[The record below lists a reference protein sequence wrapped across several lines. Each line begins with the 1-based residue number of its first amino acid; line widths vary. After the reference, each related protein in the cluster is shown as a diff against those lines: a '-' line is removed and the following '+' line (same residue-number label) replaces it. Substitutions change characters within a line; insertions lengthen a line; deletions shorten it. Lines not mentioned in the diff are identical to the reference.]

1 MVYHFVKHIG
11 FDIKADSLEQ
21 AKKIAK
27 AIDECDVS
35 IEDTACD
42 VMLDAIDDVV
52 DVDNDNYDDIFDDS
66 VTHAGETEYV
76 GYTEDTDD
84 PEERL
89 YDYLTDD
96 SADDDYDDSDED
108 EEDDDVTYRIT
119 DKGRDWLD
127 FVEGK
132 YPQFDENDYDSHGNR
147 LLPRRDG
154 SIEDQLARVIISALL
169 GL

>member
-11 FDIKADSLEQ
+11 FDIEADSLEQ
-21 AKKIAK
+21 ARVVMAE
-27 AIDECDVS
+27 IDDCNG
-35 IEDTACD
+35 IEDTAY
-42 VMLDAIDDVV
+42 DAIFDAIRNTYDL
-52 DVDNDNYDDIFDDS
+52 DTTSEEFDAFYDNCDA
-66 VTHAGETEYV
+66 HAGNSEYV
-76 GYTEDTDD
+76 GYTDDEGND

-89 YDYLTDD
+89 YDYLTD
-96 SADDDYDDSDED
+96 AD
-108 EEDDDVTYRIT
+108 EDDDEDVAYRLT

-154 SIEDQLARVIISALL
+154 SIEDQLARVIVSALL

>member
-21 AKKIAK
+21 AQEIMKEADTYSGNIEDK
-27 AIDECDVS
+27 AFDAIWDALDNVLDVGVLRDDVYDDCDVHS
-35 IEDTACD
+35 G
-42 VMLDAIDDVV
+42 
-52 DVDNDNYDDIFDDS
+52 DS
-66 VTHAGETEYV
+66 EYV
-76 GYTEDTDD
+76 GCTDDEDD
-84 PEERL
+84 PEKRL
-89 YDYLTDD
+89 FDYLTDAD
-96 SADDDYDDSDED
+96 EDDEDDDE
-108 EEDDDVTYRIT
+108 DVTYRLT

-154 SIEDQLARVIISALL
+154 SIEDYLARAIISALL

>member
-21 AKKIAK
+21 AKEIAK
-27 AIDECDVS
+27 AIDEGDDVS

-42 VMLDAIDDVV
+42 VMLDAIDDVL
-52 DVDNDNYDDIFDDS
+52 DGSENCMYDDVYDNS
-66 VTHAGETEYV
+66 VVHAGKTEYV
-76 GYTEDTDD
+76 GYTEDTNDS
-84 PEERL
+84 EERL
-89 YDYLTDD
+89 YDYLTD
-96 SADDDYDDSDED
+96 ADDED

-154 SIEDQLARVIISALL
+154 SIEDQLVRVIISALF

>member
-11 FDIKADSLEQ
+11 FDIKANSLEQ
-21 AKKIAK
+21 AKEIAE
-27 AIDECDVS
+27 AIDKGNDIS

-42 VMLDAIDDVV
+42 VMIDAIDDVL
-52 DVDNDNYDDIFDDS
+52 DSSENCMYDDIYDNS
-66 VTHAGETEYV
+66 VAHAGKTEYV
-76 GYTEDTDD
+76 GYTEDTNDS
-84 PEERL
+84 EERL
-89 YDYLTDD
+89 YDYLTGD
-96 SADDDYDDSDED
+96 ADDED
-108 EEDDDVTYRIT
+108 EEDDDDATYRLT

-132 YPQFDENDYDSHGNR
+132 YPQYNENDYDSHGNR

-154 SIEDQLARVIISALL
+154 SIEDQLVRVIVSALL

>member
-1 MVYHFVKHIG
+1 MVYHFVKHVG

-21 AKKIAK
+21 AKEIAE
-27 AIDECDVS
+27 AIDDTNN
-35 IEDTACD
+35 IEDVAYDT
-42 VMLDAIDDVV
+42 MFDAIDDVL
-52 DVDNDNYDDIFDDS
+52 DVGVLRDEFYD
-66 VTHAGETEYV
+66 TCNAHAGETEYV
-76 GYTEDTDD
+76 GCTDDEDD

-89 YDYLTDD
+89 FDYLTDD
-96 SADDDYDDSDED
+96 D
-108 EEDDDVTYRIT
+108 EDDDDEDVTYHIT

-127 FVEGK
+127 FAEGK

-154 SIEDQLARVIISALL
+154 SIEDQLARAIISALL